1 MKGGKH
7 GNTIVPGNAAGSRLV
22 AMLEGR
28 IHPRMPEGADPLPAA
43 QIAVIKDWMNAGAE
57 GPPQP

>member
-1 MKGGKH
+1 
-7 GNTIVPGNAAGSRLV
+7 
-22 AMLEGR
+22 
-28 IHPRMPEGADPLPAA
+28 MPEGADPLPAA